1 MKVAM
6 FSEAGAVARL
16 GVIDEGAVLDV
27 GAADPTLPTTIQTV
41 LEQDAL
47 SRVATACRT
56 APRLPLASVR
66 LAAPV
71 ARPGKFL
78 ALGIN
83 YKAHIA
89 EMRERMPAFEPPA
102 VQVWFNKQV
111 TSITGPFDAIEK
123 PLVSDMLDYEGE
135 LAFVIGR
142 RCRHVRRDDAPG
154 VIAGYLVCNDVSVR
168 DWQMATPTQTMGK
181 SFDTHG
187 PLGPWLVTP
196 DEIPDVQK
204 LRVRTWVNGELRQDF
219 STADMVFTCAE
230 MVEHLSK
237 AMTLEPGDVITTGTS
252 VGNGVLRMPPVLL
265 KQGDV
270 VKVEIDGIG
279 AIENRV
285 VDEPEMGA

>member
-1 MKVAM
+1 LKLAM
-6 FSEAGAVARL
+6 FSEAGATARL
-16 GVIDEGAVLDV
+16 GVVDGQAIADV
-27 GAADPTLPTTIQTV
+27 GVADPSLPSTIQAV
-41 LEQDAL
+41 FEQDAL
-47 SRVATACRT
+47 AAVGMAIRN
-56 APRLPLASVR
+56 APRLALDSVK
-66 LAAPV
+66 LAAPI

-83 YKAHIA
+83 YGAHVA
-89 EMRERMPAFEPPA
+89 EMKERMPAFEPPS

-111 TSITGPFDAIEK
+111 TSIAGPFDAILK

-142 RCRHVRRDDAPG
+142 RCKHVSRADAPG
-154 VIAGYLVCNDVSVR
+154 VIGGYLVCNDVSVR
-168 DWQMATPTQTMGK
+168 DWQMASPTQTMGK

-187 PLGPWLVTP
+187 PIGPWLVTP
-196 DEIPDVQK
+196 DEIADVQN

-237 AMTLEPGDVITTGTS
+237 AMTLEPGDLITTGTS
-252 VGNGVLRMPPVLL
+252 VGNGVLRNPPLLL

-270 VKVEIDGIG
+270 VKVGIEGIG
-279 AIENRV
+279 SIENRV
-285 VDEPEMGA
+285 VNEAP

>member
-1 MKVAM
+1 MKLAM
-6 FSEAGAVARL
+6 FSEAGATARL
-16 GVIDEGAVLDV
+16 GVVDGRTIADV
-27 GAADPTLPTTIQTV
+27 GAADPSLPSTIQAV
-41 LEQDAL
+41 FEQDVLAAVGMAI
-47 SRVATACRT
+47 RN
-56 APRLPLASVR
+56 APRLALDSVK
-66 LAAPV
+66 LAAPI

-83 YKAHIA
+83 YGAHVA
-89 EMRERMPAFEPPA
+89 EMKERMPAFEPPS

-111 TSITGPFDAIEK
+111 TSIAGPFDAILK

-142 RCRHVRRDDAPG
+142 RCKHVSRADAPG
-154 VIAGYLVCNDVSVR
+154 VIGGYLVCNDVSVR
-168 DWQMATPTQTMGK
+168 DWQMASPTQTMGK

-187 PLGPWLVTP
+187 PIGPWLVTP
-196 DEIPDVQK
+196 DEIADVQN

-237 AMTLEPGDVITTGTS
+237 AMTLEPGDLITTGTS
-252 VGNGVLRMPPVLL
+252 VGNGVLRNPPLLL

-270 VKVEIDGIG
+270 VKVGIEGIG
-279 AIENRV
+279 SIENRV
-285 VDEPEMGA
+285 VNEAP

>member
-1 MKVAM
+1 MKLAM
-6 FSEAGAVARL
+6 FSEAGATARL
-16 GVIDEGAVLDV
+16 GVVDGQAIADV
-27 GAADPTLPTTIQTV
+27 GVADPSLPSTIQAV
-41 LEQDAL
+41 FEQDAL
-47 SRVATACRT
+47 AAVGMAIRN
-56 APRLPLASVR
+56 APRLALDSVK
-66 LAAPV
+66 LAAPI

-83 YKAHIA
+83 YGAHVA
-89 EMRERMPAFEPPA
+89 EMKERMPAFEPPS

-111 TSITGPFDAIEK
+111 TSIAGPFDAILK

-142 RCRHVRRDDAPG
+142 RCKHVSRADAPG
-154 VIAGYLVCNDVSVR
+154 VIGGYLVCNDVSVR
-168 DWQMATPTQTMGK
+168 DWQMASPTQTMGK

-187 PLGPWLVTP
+187 PIGPWLVTP
-196 DEIPDVQK
+196 DEIADVQN

-237 AMTLEPGDVITTGTS
+237 AMTLEPGDLITTGTS
-252 VGNGVLRMPPVLL
+252 VGNGVLRNPPLLL

-270 VKVEIDGIG
+270 VKVGIEGIG
-279 AIENRV
+279 SIENRV
-285 VDEPEMGA
+285 VNEAP

>member
-1 MKVAM
+1 MKLAM
-6 FSEAGAVARL
+6 FSEAGATARL
-16 GVIDEGAVLDV
+16 GVVDGQAIADV
-27 GAADPTLPTTIQTV
+27 GVADPSLPSTIQAV
-41 LEQDAL
+41 FEQDAL
-47 SRVATACRT
+47 AAVGMAIRN
-56 APRLPLASVR
+56 APRLALDSVK
-66 LAAPV
+66 LAAPI

-83 YKAHIA
+83 YGAHVA
-89 EMRERMPAFEPPA
+89 EMKERMPAFEPPS

-111 TSITGPFDAIEK
+111 TSIAGPFDPILK

-142 RCRHVRRDDAPG
+142 RCKHVSRADAPG
-154 VIAGYLVCNDVSVR
+154 VIGGYLVCNDVSVR
-168 DWQMATPTQTMGK
+168 DWQMASPTQTMGK

-187 PLGPWLVTP
+187 PIGPWLVTP
-196 DEIPDVQK
+196 DEIADVQN

-237 AMTLEPGDVITTGTS
+237 AMTLEPGDLITTGTS
-252 VGNGVLRMPPVLL
+252 VGNGVLRNPPLLL

-270 VKVEIDGIG
+270 VKVGIEGIG
-279 AIENRV
+279 SIENRV
-285 VDEPEMGA
+285 VNEAP

>member
-1 MKVAM
+1 LKLAM
-6 FSEAGAVARL
+6 FSEAGATARL
-16 GVIDEGAVLDV
+16 GVVDGQAIADV
-27 GAADPTLPTTIQTV
+27 GVADPSLPSTIQAV
-41 LEQDAL
+41 FEQDAL
-47 SRVATACRT
+47 AAVGMAIRN
-56 APRLPLASVR
+56 APRLALDSVK
-66 LAAPV
+66 LAAPI

-83 YKAHIA
+83 YGAHVA
-89 EMRERMPAFEPPA
+89 EMKERMPAFEPPS

-111 TSITGPFDAIEK
+111 TSIAGPFDPILK

-142 RCRHVRRDDAPG
+142 RCKHVSRADAPG
-154 VIAGYLVCNDVSVR
+154 VIGGYLVCNDVSVR
-168 DWQMATPTQTMGK
+168 DWQMASPTQTMGK

-187 PLGPWLVTP
+187 PIGPWLVTP
-196 DEIPDVQK
+196 DEIADVQN

-237 AMTLEPGDVITTGTS
+237 AMTLEPGDLITTGTS
-252 VGNGVLRMPPVLL
+252 VGNGVLRNPPLLL

-270 VKVEIDGIG
+270 VKVGIEGIG
-279 AIENRV
+279 SIENRV
-285 VDEPEMGA
+285 VNEAP